1 MWVSLYLLQFG
12 YDVVCVLILAGI
24 FKDVE
29 LAEVGSHVGQLI
41 ILGEPATLA
50 HLDGGQHLVMLP
62 DVVDLSDDACP

>member
-1 MWVSLYLLQFG
+1 MWVSLDLLELG
-12 YDVVCVLILAGI
+12 YDVICVLILAWI
-24 FKDVE
+24 IEDIE
-29 LAEVGSHVGQLI
+29 LAEVSSHVGQFI